1 MKKIF
6 KLFIILIFPVLLC
19 SCNNNENL
27 EGKLV
32 EISAI
37 ELTNNFYEKDCKDM
51 IFATV
56 NEHKKGYQQFLK
68 DLEQY
73 ILLTINT

>member
-6 KLFIILIFPVLLC
+6 KLFIILIFPILLC

-32 EISAI
+32 EISSI
-37 ELTNNFYEKDCKDM
+37 ELTNNFYDEDWARKYL
-51 IFATV
+51 
-56 NEHKKGYQQFLK
+56 EGRYQPEFRA
-68 DLEQY
+68 
-73 ILLTINT
+73 